1 MDFDEEEDLYFLNL
15 MMVVTMIGVVLI
27 KKKQNSIR
35 RTRRPYQA
43 IYLQRNLVGAHQRLL
58 ENNLVSYMEFVRMD
72 KNTFYWLLNLVR
84 PKIEVVRMVNII
96 QMHMLLPK
104 IN

>member
-72 KNTFYWLLNLVR
+72 FNFSEIGLNQTSSAYNHILS
-84 PKIEVVRMVNII
+84 M
-96 QMHMLLPK
+96 
-104 IN
+104 

>member
-35 RTRRPYQA
+35 RTRRPYHQA

-84 PKIEVVRMVNII
+84 PKIEKTIFCPCNMRA
-96 QMHMLLPK
+96 
-104 IN
+104 